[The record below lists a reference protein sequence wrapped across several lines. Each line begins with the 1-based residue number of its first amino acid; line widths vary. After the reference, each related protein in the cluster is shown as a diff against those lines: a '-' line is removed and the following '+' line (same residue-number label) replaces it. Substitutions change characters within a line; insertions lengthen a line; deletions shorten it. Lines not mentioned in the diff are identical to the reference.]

1 MSSLELDATQLHL
14 WFAFPEQEYSE
25 ELLSRYWKLASDDE
39 RQRNARFHFARD
51 RKRHLITRAMTRVV
65 LSRYAA
71 IAPTDWTFG
80 TNRFGRPQISNPDA
94 SAAGLSFN
102 VAHSS
107 TVIVIGI
114 TKQRA
119 LGVDTENLSIEP
131 DQIEIAD
138 RFFAAEES
146 SHLRALAHD
155 KRAERFLEYWTFKEA
170 YVKARGAGL
179 SIPINQV
186 RFKFATDQRVEA
198 TIDRAANEEGS
209 DWRFW
214 QVRPTRDDIV
224 AICAEATGADGPPF
238 VMRTIVP
245 LASEALVD
253 YPLHRVS
260 PDNLQDESL
269 DLTFQ

>member
-1 MSSLELDATQLHL
+1 MQDSSSTNSVRPSSSLELDATQLHL
-14 WFAFPEQEYSE
+14 WFAFPEQEYGE

-71 IAPTDWTFG
+71 IAPTDWTFA
-80 TNRFGRPQISNPDA
+80 TNRFGRPQISNPE
-94 SAAGLSFN
+94 AAELSFN
-102 VAHSS
+102 IAHSS
-107 TVIVIGI
+107 TLIIIGI

-119 LGVDTENLSIEP
+119 LGVDTENLPIEP

-146 SHLRALAHD
+146 AHLRTLALD

-186 RFKFATDQRVEA
+186 RFKFEAGRRVEA
-198 TIDRAANEEGS
+198 MIDPAANQEGS

-224 AICAEATGADGPPF
+224 AICAEATEVRDPQI
-238 VMRTIVP
+238 VMRTITP
-245 LASEALVD
+245 FMSEALID

-260 PDNLQDESL
+260 PDKL
-269 DLTFQ
+269 